1 MAKES
6 LLGFIDW
13 LHSDDKRLIKLLKNL
28 GHWSLRRLSQIYC
41 KNINQ
46 ERKGLKN
53 KNIDQE
59 MKELN
64 KESIAE
70 YYSRK
75 KRAVSWKIFYR
86 IYSSWNFGLPDECLD
101 SQTSCSDTIGRKS
114 MFPRMSGQPNRIASE
129 RKFQKVF
136 ILHHARHKRLD
147 SGHKIFH
154 AYVRT
159 LGQRVRTR
167 ITESLLSGTCPD
179 MR

>member
-1 MAKES
+1 
-6 LLGFIDW
+6 LGFINW
-13 LHSDDKRLIKLLKNL
+13 LHSDDKWLIKLLKNL
-28 GHWSLRRLSQIYC
+28 GHRSLRRLSQIYC

-86 IYSSWNFGLPDECLD
+86 IYSS
-101 SQTSCSDTIGRKS
+101 
-114 MFPRMSGQPNRIASE
+114 
-129 RKFQKVF
+129 
-136 ILHHARHKRLD
+136 
-147 SGHKIFH
+147 
-154 AYVRT
+154 
-159 LGQRVRTR
+159 
-167 ITESLLSGTCPD
+167 
-179 MR
+179 